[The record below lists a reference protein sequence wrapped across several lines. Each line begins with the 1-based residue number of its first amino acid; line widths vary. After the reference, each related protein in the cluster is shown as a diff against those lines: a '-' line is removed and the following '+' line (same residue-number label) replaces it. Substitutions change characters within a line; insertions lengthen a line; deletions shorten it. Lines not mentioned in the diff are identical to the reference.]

1 MDLNDF
7 SESKYLKKND
17 VPEHPGV
24 VLQIDRFD
32 AVEMEGEAGK
42 KPVMFFVDIN
52 YKPMVLNATNRA
64 KLENAFKSSDTTDM
78 VGKYI
83 GVYNDPEVMYA
94 GKVVGGLRVRS
105 LSRTE
110 AQKFYGDKSEN
121 VASKGKPEGDDDIPF

>member
-1 MDLNDF
+1 MDLTQF

-32 AVEMEGEAGK
+32 AVEMEGEATK

-83 GVYNDPEVMYA
+83 GVYNDPEVMYS

-105 LSRTE
+105 LTRAE
-110 AQKFYGDKSEN
+110 AQKYYGSTN
-121 VASKGKPEGDDDIPF
+121 VASKGKPEGDKDDIPY

>member
-17 VPEHPGV
+17 VPEHPGI
-24 VLQIDRFD
+24 VLQIDRFE
-32 AVEMEGEAGK
+32 AVEMEGEASK
-42 KPVMFFVDIN
+42 KPVMHFVDLN
-52 YKPMVLNATNRA
+52 YKPMVINATNRA
-64 KLENAFKSSDTTDM
+64 KLENAFKSSDTDDM

-105 LSRTE
+105 LSRAE
-110 AQKFYGDKSEN
+110 ATKVYGNAEQKQD
-121 VASKGKPEGDDDIPF
+121 SKGADDDDVPF